1 MTQDYTLM
9 VCQGHEELRD
19 IAIETRSSVDN
30 LNKNLAMFI
39 ERSDEC
45 DKRIRNLELNGAKV
59 SQTNAKDIEILKSD
73 VDILKSKED
82 VRKGIEKQAI
92 KTAALV
98 GGIISCVISSI
109 IAIVCVI
116 IPLLMS

>member
-1 MTQDYTLM
+1 MTQDYTPM

-73 VDILKSKED
+73 VDILKSNED
-82 VRKGIEKQAI
+82 VRKGIEKR
-92 KTAALV
+92 
-98 GGIISCVISSI
+98 
-109 IAIVCVI
+109 
-116 IPLLMS
+116 LLYPQLQGQRSPTDLQWLRRLRAGLLPNV

>member
-98 GGIISCVISSI
+98 GGIISGIISF
-109 IAIVCVI
+109 VCVI
-116 IPLLMS
+116 IPLLLS

>member
-1 MTQDYTLM
+1 MTQDYTPM

-59 SQTNAKDIEILKSD
+59 SQTNTKDIEILKSD
-73 VDILKSKED
+73 VDLLKSNED

-98 GGIISCVISSI
+98 GGIISGVISF
-109 IAIVCVI
+109 VCVI
-116 IPLLMS
+116 IPLLMR

>member
-1 MTQDYTLM
+1 M

-59 SQTNAKDIEILKSD
+59 SQTNAKDIEILKTD
-73 VDILKSKED
+73 VDLLKSNED

-98 GGIISCVISSI
+98 GGIISGVISF
-109 IAIVCVI
+109 VCVI
-116 IPLLMS
+116 IPLLMR

>member
-1 MTQDYTLM
+1 MTQDYTPM

-59 SQTNAKDIEILKSD
+59 SQTNTKDIEILKLD
-73 VDILKSKED
+73 VDLLKSNED

-98 GGIISCVISSI
+98 GGIISGVISF
-109 IAIVCVI
+109 VCVI
-116 IPLLMS
+116 IPLLMR

>member
-1 MTQDYTLM
+1 MTQDYTPM

-45 DKRIRNLELNGAKV
+45 DKRIRNLELNGAKI

-73 VDILKSKED
+73 VDILKSNED

-98 GGIISCVISSI
+98 GGIISGIISF
-109 IAIVCVI
+109 VCVI
-116 IPLLMS
+116 IPLLMR

>member
-1 MTQDYTLM
+1 M

-73 VDILKSKED
+73 VDILKSNED

-98 GGIISCVISSI
+98 GGIISGIISF
-109 IAIVCVI
+109 VCVI
-116 IPLLMS
+116 IPLLLS

>member
-1 MTQDYTLM
+1 MTQDYTPM

-39 ERSDEC
+39 ERSDDY

-73 VDILKSKED
+73 VDILKSNED

-98 GGIISCVISSI
+98 GGIISGVISF
-109 IAIVCVI
+109 VCVI
-116 IPLLMS
+116 IPLLMR

>member
-1 MTQDYTLM
+1 MTPDYTPM

-73 VDILKSKED
+73 VDLLKSNED

-98 GGIISCVISSI
+98 GGIISGVISF
-109 IAIVCVI
+109 VCVI
-116 IPLLMS
+116 IPLLMR

>member
-1 MTQDYTLM
+1 MTQDYTPM

-39 ERSDEC
+39 ERSDDY

-73 VDILKSKED
+73 VDLLKSNED

-98 GGIISCVISSI
+98 GGIISGVISF
-109 IAIVCVI
+109 VCVI
-116 IPLLMS
+116 IPLLMR

>member
-1 MTQDYTLM
+1 M

-73 VDILKSKED
+73 VDILKSNED

-98 GGIISCVISSI
+98 RGIISGVISF
-109 IAIVCVI
+109 VCVI
-116 IPLLMS
+116 IPLLLS

>member
-1 MTQDYTLM
+1 MTMDYTPM

-73 VDILKSKED
+73 VDLLKSNED

-98 GGIISCVISSI
+98 GGIISGVISF
-109 IAIVCVI
+109 VCVI
-116 IPLLMS
+116 IPLLMR

>member
-19 IAIETRSSVDN
+19 IAIETRSCVDN
-30 LNKNLAMFI
+30 MNKNLSMFI
-39 ERSDEC
+39 EESHENG
-45 DKRIRNLELNGAKV
+45 KRIRYLELNGAKV
-59 SQTNAKDIEILKSD
+59 SQTNAKDIEILKAD
-73 VDILKSKED
+73 VDILKSNED

-92 KTAALV
+92 KTAAIV

-116 IPLLMS
+116 IPLLLS